1 MSLAVLERPRV
12 SVPVS
17 VPVRSTPSRRSSAP
31 LAAAAIKA
39 ACVYALVAGLITAV
53 HWPVI
58 SASDAA
64 TRWGLALQI
73 AMTATFVG
81 GWFSLIL
88 IFDRF
93 IGEPAH

>member
-17 VPVRSTPSRRSSAP
+17 VSVRSTPTRGPSAP
-31 LAAAAIKA
+31 LASAVAKA
-39 ACVYALVAGLITAV
+39 VCVYALVAGLMAAV

-58 SASDAA
+58 AASDGP